1 MRVDDSV
8 NTDITISS
16 QWLNDTGVMTG
27 NTISNNSEE
36 MGLEE
41 RHNLT
46 FSPLRSED
54 DGMYRCTATITPKG
68 TQFVTGSSASN
79 DTTVT
84 VEGEIQQLMR

>member
-16 QWLNDTGVMTG
+16 QWLDDTGVMTG
-27 NTISNNSEE
+27 STISDSSETFN
-36 MGLEE
+36 LEQQ
-41 RHNLT
+41 RNLT

-54 DGMYRCTATITPKG
+54 KGVYRCNATISPEDG

-84 VEGEIQQLMR
+84 VEGEI